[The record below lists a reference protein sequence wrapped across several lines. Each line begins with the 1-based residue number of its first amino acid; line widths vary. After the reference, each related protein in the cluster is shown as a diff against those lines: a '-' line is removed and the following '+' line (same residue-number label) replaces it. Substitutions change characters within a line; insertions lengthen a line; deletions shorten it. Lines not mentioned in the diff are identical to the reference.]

1 MATREDIYAA
11 IRNADQAGDSASV
24 RKLGEYL
31 QTLPAETPP
40 SAAAAPATPPAP
52 PSALK
57 QTLMAPVGA
66 AEMLWQGATGAVA
79 SIPAAAAYGGA
90 AVGKAL
96 GANVDPSAVQRD
108 VQAYFTHKP
117 VSDSAKAGDAALA
130 AIAKP
135 VIEPVARKYDEATQ
149 SVAAKSPFAGEL
161 MKAAPGAFQAAS
173 VIVPGAAG
181 VRQAMTQPFRPT
193 SVAAA
198 AAKPAARPAVTAEDV
213 LAKSYGDSQ
222 QSMGAAA
229 AAPRLQSVS
238 PELKQAIVAAAG
250 KNGGAVAPEVLA
262 RHIDADSL
270 PVPVRLTEGQATG
283 DVTLLSHEQNLRGR
297 VPAIAERFNDQG
309 RALAQNLQAIRDNVG
324 PDVFSANHVEHGDTL
339 MNAYRAV
346 DEARNSTINQ
356 AYTDLRAAAGGQ
368 FPIGADALLQN
379 VDRRLGA
386 QLITE
391 HAPRSIMNALRGFA
405 TNPGS
410 MTFENFE
417 AMRTNLATIQRTAT
431 DGLERRAAG
440 EIRQAMEDLPLSP
453 QAAQLKPLA
462 DRARSLARERF
473 QAIEADPAYSAVVN
487 GTVEPDD
494 FVRKFITG
502 GKRDDL
508 TRMAQTLGSDESA
521 RQTMGVAALDHLR
534 DAARL
539 NPHFEGNFAAASFN
553 KALQKL
559 GPGIQ
564 SMLPAR
570 TVEQLEQLARVANYT
585 TAQPRGSFVNN
596 SNTFVAAAA
605 EHAKSAAEGAANVA
619 AWGLPVG
626 TWARRGLEGRATRRQ
641 AERAMAPGAGL
652 GRLRDIGRAPGTP

>member
-1 MATREDIYAA
+1 MATREDIYTA

-31 QTLPAETPP
+31 QTLPPDSPP
-40 SAAAAPATPPAP
+40 PTAAAAASPTTDAP

-57 QTLMAPVGA
+57 QALMAPVGG
-66 AEMLWQGATGAVA
+66 AEMLLQGATGAVA
-79 SIPAAAAYGGA
+79 SIPAAIAYGGA
-90 AVGKAL
+90 AVGKAF
-96 GANVDPSAVQRD
+96 GADVDPSAVQRD

-117 VSDSAKAGDAALA
+117 ISDSAKAGDATLA

-135 VIEPVARKYDEATQ
+135 VVEPVVRKYDEATQ
-149 SVAAKSPFAGEL
+149 AVAAKSPFAGEL

-173 VIVPGAAG
+173 TLVPAAAG

-193 SVAAA
+193 SAATA
-198 AAKPAARPAVTAEDV
+198 AIKPAPVTAEDV

-229 AAPRLQSVS
+229 AAPRLQNVS
-238 PELKQAIVAAAG
+238 PELKQAIVTAAG
-250 KNGGAVAPEVLA
+250 KNGGAVSPEVLA

-283 DVTLLSHEQNLRGR
+283 DVNLLSHEQNLRGR

-346 DEARNSTINQ
+346 DDARNSTINQ
-356 AYTDLRAAAGGQ
+356 AYAGLRAAAGGQ
-368 FPIGADALLQN
+368 FPIGADTLLQDVN
-379 VDRRLGA
+379 RRLGA
-386 QLITE
+386 QLIAE
-391 HAPRSIMNALRGFA
+391 HAPPSIMNALKNFA
-405 TNPGS
+405 ANPGS

-440 EIRQAMEDLPLSP
+440 EIRQAMEDLPLAP
-453 QAAQLKPLA
+453 EAAKLKPLA

-473 QAIEADPAYSAVVN
+473 QAIDADPAYAAVVN
-487 GTVEPDD
+487 GTVQPDD
-494 FVRKFITG
+494 FVRKFITA

-508 TRMAQTLGSDESA
+508 ARMAQTLSGDEAA

-539 NPHFEGNFAAASFN
+539 NPHFEGNFASASFN

-559 GPGIQ
+559 GPNIQ
-564 SMLPAR
+564 SMLPPQA
-570 TVEQLEQLARVANYT
+570 VEQLEQLGRVANYT

-605 EHAKSAAEGAANVA
+605 DHAKSAAEGVANVA
-619 AWGLPVG
+619 AGGLPVG
-626 TWARRGLEGRATRRQ
+626 TWVRRGLEGRATRRQ